1 MAFKRSSNSAGGL
14 QVAFDS
20 GTPAQKAAFQ
30 ASVSRHVNF
39 SALKCPTIETVPASG
54 APTLLLTGATAPTG
68 VVTYGHQDPAFD
80 YLGPGPF
87 ALRPDTAFLRAA
99 PNTAGYVSNQWASAA
114 PEFYLRQENANTKAA
129 LFYDEFDGLG
139 YKYGGLITLTA
150 AGTREYVKVTFAERK
165 PRKFKLCG
173 FNLTF
178 GGVMQVA
185 GDPPYR
191 IERPAEIMMV
201 TGDSYTQGTG
211 AIGQSHTWAG
221 YMTESLGYEL
231 YADGIGS
238 TGWLTASPNTPA
250 ERISKF
256 GPVNLVRR
264 NAGVDVSVS
273 VTRMAY
279 ALGYND
285 AAGSQSAIAAQ
296 VDLAVAALAAAGVVK
311 PFFIGPWT
319 PLGDTANLTTTAATI
334 EARATAAGCKFVS
347 ASGIVTA
354 DNKAFLTGVDNIHPT
369 SYGHKHIGF
378 EIARRIRAAG
388 AA

>member
-1 MAFKRSSNSAGGL
+1 MDATLPALQTVFDGGT
-14 QVAFDS
+14 A
-20 GTPAQKAAFQ
+20 AQKATFQ
-30 ASVSRHVNF
+30 ASVSRYVNF
-39 SALKCPTIETVPASG
+39 AALKCPTIETVPASG
-54 APTLLLTGATAPTG
+54 APTLLLTGTTAPTG
-68 VVTYGHQDPAFD
+68 VVTYGHSDPAFD

-87 ALRPDTAFLRAA
+87 VLRADTAFLRAS
-99 PNTAGYVSNQWASAA
+99 PNAASYVSNQWASTA
-114 PEFYLRQENANTKAA
+114 PEFYLRQENANTKAT

-139 YKYGGLITLTA
+139 YKYGGLITLTS

-178 GGVMQVA
+178 GGILQVA

-201 TGDSYTQGTG
+201 VGDSYTQGSG
-211 AIGQSHTWAG
+211 AISQFHTWAG
-221 YMTESLGYEL
+221 YMSESLGYEL

-264 NAGVDVSVS
+264 NADVDVGVP
-273 VTRMAY
+273 VTRMVY

-285 AAGSQSAIAAQ
+285 SSGSQSAIATQ
-296 VDLAVAALAAAGVVK
+296 IDLAVSALASAGVVK

-319 PLGDTANLTTTAATI
+319 PLGDTTNLTTTAATI
-334 EARATAAGCKFVS
+334 RNRATAADCTFVS
-347 ASGIVTA
+347 AQGIVTA
-354 DNKAFLTGVDNIHPT
+354 NNKAFLTGVDNVHPT
-369 SYGHKHIGF
+369 NYGHKHIGF
-378 EIARRIRAAG
+378 ELARRIRAAG